1 LTLWRICRAA
11 DIMCNGQQHQSYPV
25 LWSFRRCPYAMRARL
40 AINASQSRVH
50 LREIR
55 LRDKPKEFV
64 SASPK
69 ATVPVLVLPDGHVI
83 DESRD
88 IMIWA
93 LQQSDPRGWLRLW
106 HADPAFCNA
115 FLDRLD
121 GPFKQQLD
129 RYKYASR
136 FEPAIGQ
143 QSRQD
148 ACVFLAEINQFLES
162 KASYLS
168 GADFGVLDAA
178 TLPFVRQFRGVD
190 EIWFDSQ
197 PWPHL
202 HRWLG
207 MFLNSA
213 DFGAVMQ
220 KYQPWQ
226 AGDRVIL
233 FPA

>member
-1 LTLWRICRAA
+1 
-11 DIMCNGQQHQSYPV
+11 MCNKQQQKSYPV
-25 LWSFRRCPYAMRARL
+25 LWSFRRCPYAIRARL
-40 AINASQSRVH
+40 AINASQCQVH

-55 LRDKPKEFV
+55 LRDKPTEFIF
-64 SASPK
+64 ASPK
-69 ATVPVLVLPDGHVI
+69 STVPVLVLPHGHVI

-93 LQQSDPRGWLRLW
+93 LQQSDPRGWLRPW
-106 HADPAFCNA
+106 QADREFCDT

-136 FEPAIGQ
+136 FEPSIGQ
-143 QSRQD
+143 QSRHD

-162 KASYLS
+162 RAGYLS

-190 EIWFDSQ
+190 EIWFDLQ
-197 PWPHL
+197 PWPNL

-207 MFLNSA
+207 MFFNSA

-220 KYQPWQ
+220 KHQPWQ
-226 AGDRVIL
+226 PADKAIL
-233 FPA
+233 FPV

>member
-1 LTLWRICRAA
+1 MTLWRICRAA
-11 DIMCNGQQHQSYPV
+11 DIMCNGQQQQSYPV

-69 ATVPVLVLPDGHVI
+69 ATVPVLVLPNGHVI

-106 HADPAFCNA
+106 QDDPAFCDA

-148 ACVFLAEINQFLES
+148 ACVFLAEIDQFLES

>member
-1 LTLWRICRAA
+1 
-11 DIMCNGQQHQSYPV
+11 MCNGKQQQSYPV

-40 AINASQSRVH
+40 AINASQCRVY

-55 LRDKPKEFV
+55 LSDKPAEFV
-64 SASPK
+64 AASPK

-83 DESRD
+83 DESND

-93 LQQSDPRGWLRLW
+93 LQQSDPQGWLRVW
-106 HADPAFCNA
+106 QADPAFCYA

-129 RYKYASR
+129 RYKYAIR
-136 FEPAIGQ
+136 FEPVVGK

-148 ACVFLAEINQFLES
+148 ACLFLAEIDQHLETGTG
-162 KASYLS
+162 YLS

-190 EIWFDSQ
+190 ESWFDSQ

-202 HRWLG
+202 HHWLG
-207 MFLNSA
+207 MFLKSA
-213 DFGAVMQ
+213 SFTAVMQ
-220 KYQPWQ
+220 KYQPWEP
-226 AGDRVIL
+226 DDSVIL
-233 FPA
+233 FPV

>member
-1 LTLWRICRAA
+1 
-11 DIMCNGQQHQSYPV
+11 MCNGQQQQSYPV

-40 AINASQSRVH
+40 AINASQCRVH

-55 LRDKPKEFV
+55 LGDKPTEFV

-69 ATVPVLVLPDGHVI
+69 ATVPVLVLPNGNVI

-93 LQQSDPRGWLRLW
+93 LQQSDPQGWLRLW
-106 HADPAFCNA
+106 RTDAAFCDA

-121 GPFKQQLD
+121 GPFKQHLD

-136 FEPAIGQ
+136 FESSIGQ
-143 QSRQD
+143 QSRQE
-148 ACVFLAEINQFLES
+148 ACVFLAEINQSLGS
-162 KASYLS
+162 GAGYLS
-168 GADFGVLDAA
+168 GANFGVLDAA

-190 EIWFDSQ
+190 EIWFESR

-226 AGDRVIL
+226 ADDRAIL

>member
-1 LTLWRICRAA
+1 
-11 DIMCNGQQHQSYPV
+11 MCGVQQQQSYPV

-40 AINASQSRVH
+40 AINASLCRVH
-50 LREIR
+50 LREIW
-55 LRDKPKEFV
+55 LPNKPQEFV

-69 ATVPVLVLPDGHVI
+69 ATVPVLVQPDGHVI

-88 IMIWA
+88 IMTWA

-106 HADPAFCNA
+106 QSDPAFYDT

-148 ACVFLAEINQFLES
+148 ACVFLSEIDQFLEFG
-162 KASYLS
+162 AGNLS
-168 GADFGVLDAA
+168 GKAFGFLDAA
-178 TLPFVRQFRGVD
+178 ALPFVRQFRGVD
-190 EIWFDSQ
+190 ETWFDSQ
-197 PWPHL
+197 PWSHL
-202 HRWLG
+202 HRWVG
-207 MFLNSA
+207 MFLNSE

-220 KYQPWQ
+220 KYQPWR

>member
-1 LTLWRICRAA
+1 MPFAPALRSMPA
-11 DIMCNGQQHQSYPV
+11 
-25 LWSFRRCPYAMRARL
+25 
-40 AINASQSRVH
+40 NAGT

-55 LRDKPKEFV
+55 LRDKPTEFF
-64 SASPK
+64 SASPN
-69 ATVPVLVLPDGHVI
+69 ATVPVLVQPDGHVI

-93 LQQSDPRGWLRLW
+93 LQQSDPRGWLRPW
-106 HADPAFCNA
+106 QADREFCDAFI
-115 FLDRLD
+115 DRLD

-136 FEPAIGQ
+136 FEPSIGQ

-148 ACVFLAEINQFLES
+148 ACVFLTEINQFLES
-162 KASYLS
+162 RAGHLS

-197 PWPHL
+197 PWPNL

-207 MFLNSA
+207 MFLTQQILGRSCRNISH
-213 DFGAVMQ
+213 GN
-220 KYQPWQ
+220 QPTKRFYFRHKRR
-226 AGDRVIL
+226 GRRCDII
-233 FPA
+233 PGC

>member
-1 LTLWRICRAA
+1 
-11 DIMCNGQQHQSYPV
+11 MCNGQQHQSYPV

-93 LQQSDPRGWLRLW
+93 LQQSDPRGWLSLW

>member
-1 LTLWRICRAA
+1 
-11 DIMCNGQQHQSYPV
+11 MCNGKQQQSYPV

-40 AINASQSRVH
+40 AINASQCRVY

-55 LRDKPKEFV
+55 LRDKPAEFV
-64 SASPK
+64 AASPK

-93 LQQSDPRGWLRLW
+93 LQQSDPQGWLRVRQ
-106 HADPAFCNA
+106 ADPAFCHA

-129 RYKYASR
+129 RYKYAIR
-136 FEPAIGQ
+136 FEPGVGQ

-148 ACVFLAEINQFLES
+148 ACLFLAEIDQHLETGTG
-162 KASYLS
+162 YLS
-168 GADFGVLDAA
+168 GVDFGVLDAA

-190 EIWFDSQ
+190 ESWFDSQ

-202 HRWLG
+202 HHWLG
-207 MFLNSA
+207 MFLTSA
-213 DFGAVMQ
+213 SFTAVMQ
-220 KYQPWQ
+220 KYQPWEP
-226 AGDRVIL
+226 DDSVIL
-233 FPA
+233 FPV

>member
-1 LTLWRICRAA
+1 
-11 DIMCNGQQHQSYPV
+11 MCNGQKQKSYPV

-40 AINASQSRVH
+40 AINASLCRVH

-64 SASPK
+64 SASTK
-69 ATVPVLVLPDGHVI
+69 ATVPVLVQPDGHVI

-106 HADPAFCNA
+106 QDDPTFCDA

-148 ACVFLAEINQFLES
+148 ACVFLAEIDQFLES
-162 KASYLS
+162 KAGCLS

-202 HRWLG
+202 HRWLD

-213 DFGAVMQ
+213 DFGEVMQ

>member
-1 LTLWRICRAA
+1 
-11 DIMCNGQQHQSYPV
+11 MCNVQQQQSFPV

-40 AINASQSRVH
+40 AINASQCQVH

-55 LRDKPKEFV
+55 LSNKPTEFV
-64 SASPK
+64 SVSPK
-69 ATVPVLVLPDGHVI
+69 STVPVLVLPDGYVI

-106 HADPAFCNA
+106 QDDPAFCDA

-148 ACVFLAEINQFLES
+148 ARVFLAEIDKSLAS
-162 KASYLS
+162 KAGFLS
-168 GADFGVLDAA
+168 GVDFGVLDAA
-178 TLPFVRQFRGVD
+178 ALPFVRQFRGVD
-190 EIWFDSQ
+190 EVWFDLQ
-197 PWPHL
+197 PWPNL

-220 KYQPWQ
+220 KYQPSLCK
-226 AGDRVIL
+226 G
-233 FPA
+233 

>member
-1 LTLWRICRAA
+1 
-11 DIMCNGQQHQSYPV
+11 MCNEQQQHPYPV

-40 AINASQSRVH
+40 AINASQCRVH
-50 LREIR
+50 LREIQ
-55 LRDKPKEFV
+55 LREKPTEFV

-69 ATVPVLVLPDGHVI
+69 GTVPVLVLPDGQVI

-93 LQQSDPRGWLRLW
+93 LQQSDPQGWLRLW
-106 HADPAFCNA
+106 QADPAFCDA
-115 FLDRLD
+115 FLHRLD

-136 FEPAIGQ
+136 FEPFIRQ
-143 QSRQD
+143 QSRRD
-148 ACVFLAEINQFLES
+148 AFVFLAEINQFLETG
-162 KASYLS
+162 AGYLS

-202 HRWLG
+202 HHWLG

-213 DFGAVMQ
+213 DFGVVMQ

-226 AGDRVIL
+226 ADDNAVL

>member
-1 LTLWRICRAA
+1 
-11 DIMCNGQQHQSYPV
+11 MCDGQQQQSYPV
-25 LWSFRRCPYAMRARL
+25 LWSFRRCPYAIRARL
-40 AINASQSRVH
+40 AINASLCRVH
-50 LREIR
+50 LREIW

-69 ATVPVLVLPDGHVI
+69 ATVPVLVQPDGHVI

-106 HADPAFCNA
+106 QDDPAFCDA

-136 FEPAIGQ
+136 FASAIGQ

-148 ACVFLAEINQFLES
+148 ACVFLAEIDQFLKS
-162 KASYLS
+162 KAGFLS
-168 GADFGVLDAA
+168 GANFGVLDAA
-178 TLPFVRQFRGVD
+178 TLPFVRQYRGVD

-202 HRWLG
+202 HRWLSV
-207 MFLNSA
+207 FLNSA
-213 DFGAVMQ
+213 DFRAVMH

>member
-1 LTLWRICRAA
+1 
-11 DIMCNGQQHQSYPV
+11 MCNVQQQQSFPV

-40 AINASQSRVH
+40 AINASQCQVH

-55 LRDKPKEFV
+55 LSNKPTEFV
-64 SASPK
+64 SVSPK
-69 ATVPVLVLPDGHVI
+69 STVPVLVLPDGYVI

-106 HADPAFCNA
+106 QDDQAFCDA

-129 RYKYASR
+129 HYKYASR

-148 ACVFLAEINQFLES
+148 ARVFLAEIDKSLAS
-162 KASYLS
+162 KAGFLS
-168 GADFGVLDAA
+168 GVDFGVLDAA
-178 TLPFVRQFRGVD
+178 ALPFVRQFRGVD
-190 EIWFDSQ
+190 EVWFDLQ
-197 PWPHL
+197 PWPNL

-213 DFGAVMQ
+213 DFGAVMH
-220 KYQPWQ
+220 KHQPWQ
-226 AGDRVIL
+226 PADKAIL

>member
-1 LTLWRICRAA
+1 
-11 DIMCNGQQHQSYPV
+11 MCNEQQQQSYPV

-40 AINASQSRVH
+40 AINASQCQVH

-55 LRDKPKEFV
+55 LSNKPTEFV
-64 SASPK
+64 SVSPK
-69 ATVPVLVLPDGHVI
+69 STVPVLVLPDGYVI

-93 LQQSDPRGWLRLW
+93 LQQSDPQGWLRLW
-106 HADPAFCNA
+106 QADPEFCNA

-121 GPFKQQLD
+121 GSFKQQLD

-136 FEPAIGQ
+136 FEPSVGR

-148 ACVFLAEINQFLES
+148 ACVFLAEINQFLKS
-162 KASYLS
+162 GLGHLS

-178 TLPFVRQFRGVD
+178 TLPFMRQFRGVD

-207 MFLNSA
+207 IFLNSA

-220 KYQPWQ
+220 KYKPWQ

-233 FPA
+233 FPASGEGLSIA

>member
-1 LTLWRICRAA
+1 MTLWRICRAA
-11 DIMCNGQQHQSYPV
+11 DIMCNGQQQQSYPV

-40 AINASQSRVH
+40 AINASQCRVH

-55 LRDKPKEFV
+55 LRDKPKEFI

-106 HADPAFCNA
+106 HADPAFCDD

-148 ACVFLAEINQFLES
+148 ACVFLAEIDQFLES

-220 KYQPWQ
+220 KYHPWQ